1 MIDCTLGTD
10 SCLQMFNGGRYVKWE
25 VLQDIAMFGINSV
38 QVLRCGLVKESSRDD
53 IITDFLALPK
63 IKVLAQ

>member
-1 MIDCTLGTD
+1 
-10 SCLQMFNGGRYVKWE
+10 MFNGGKYVKWE

>member
-1 MIDCTLGTD
+1 MEASTT
-10 SCLQMFNGGRYVKWE
+10 M
-25 VLQDIAMFGINSV
+25 
-38 QVLRCGLVKESSRDD
+38 QVLRCRLVKESSRDD